1 VKTSI
6 IALAVLVFLVTPAMA
21 NQCPQ
26 LIKQI
31 NDAVDSR
38 MAADDTAGSTAR
50 KLAKEAEALH
60 KEGKH
65 AEAVQKAEEAA
76 KVIHLK
82 LQMK

>member
-1 VKTSI
+1 MKTLG
-6 IALAVLVFLVTPAMA
+6 IAIAVLTLLAAPAMA
-21 NQCPQ
+21 NQCPL

-60 KEGKH
+60 NEGKH
-65 AEAVQKAEEAA
+65 AEAIQKAEEAA
-76 KVIHLK
+76 KAIRLQLK
-82 LQMK
+82 MK

>member
-1 VKTSI
+1 MKTLG
-6 IALAVLVFLVTPAMA
+6 IAIAVLTLLAAPAMA
-21 NQCPQ
+21 NQCPL

-76 KVIHLK
+76 KVIRLQLK
-82 LQMK
+82 MK

>member
-1 VKTSI
+1 MKTLVI
-6 IALAVLVFLVTPAMA
+6 GIAVLALLAAPAMA
-21 NQCPQ
+21 GQCPL

-31 NDAVDSR
+31 NDAVDNR
-38 MAADDTAGSTAR
+38 LAGEDAAGSKAR

-65 AEAVQKAEEAA
+65 AEAIEKAQEAA
-76 KVIHLK
+76 KGIGLK

>member
-1 VKTSI
+1 MKTLV
-6 IALAVLVFLVTPAMA
+6 IAIAVLVFVATPAMA
-21 NQCPQ
+21 NQCPL

-38 MAADDTAGSTAR
+38 MAANDTAGSTAR
-50 KLAKEAEALH
+50 KLAQEAEALH

>member
-1 VKTSI
+1 MKTLVI
-6 IALAVLVFLVTPAMA
+6 GIAVLALLAAPAMA
-21 NQCPQ
+21 SQCPL

-31 NDAVDSR
+31 NDAVDNR
-38 MAADDTAGSTAR
+38 LAGEDMAGSKAR

-65 AEAVQKAEEAA
+65 AEAIEKAQEAA
-76 KVIHLK
+76 KGIGLK

>member
-1 VKTSI
+1 MKTLG
-6 IALAVLVFLVTPAMA
+6 IAIAVLTFLAAPALA
-21 NQCPQ
+21 NQCPL

-76 KVIHLK
+76 KAIRLQLK
-82 LQMK
+82 MK